1 MLYEKLLK
9 PLLFHLDPETAHN
22 YAVSLGEFCG
32 RYSPSRAALD
42 LIYGYHGQDASVRV
56 DGLDYHTPILLS
68 AGFDY
73 NARLVNILPSL
84 GFGGVEVGSVTAQPC
99 AGNPIPRLTRLP
111 RSGSIVVNKGLKN
124 DGVDRIIARLASRA
138 PTPGF
143 VVGVSIARTNIAATA
158 VSVEAGIADYLES
171 FTKLNR
177 AAVGDYYT
185 INISCPNAHGGETF
199 AQPERLE
206 RLLTALESVAC
217 AKPIYVKM
225 PINLGWEEFNQLLRV
240 LDRHRVN
247 GVVIGNLNKDYS
259 VLRNHRDEA
268 PAEYR
273 GGLSGRPCFLPSNQ
287 LIRRTRAEYGRRFT
301 IIGSGGIF
309 SPADA
314 LVKIA
319 AGADL
324 VQLITGMIY
333 RGPGL
338 IKRIAASYAENRH
351 RLAKSGAR

>member
-22 YAVSLGEFCG
+22 YAVSLGELCG

-56 DGLDYHTPILLS
+56 DGLDYRTPILLS

-73 NARLVNILPSL
+73 NARLVNILPSV

-99 AGNPIPRLTRLP
+99 AGNPVPRLTRLP

-124 DGVDRIIARLASRA
+124 DGVDQIITRLSKQTPR
-138 PTPGF
+138 PGF
-143 VVGVSIARTNIAATA
+143 VTGVSIARTNIAATA
-158 VSVEAGIADYLES
+158 ASVEAGIADYLES
-171 FTKLNR
+171 FTKLNQ
-177 AAVGDYYT
+177 AGTGDYYT

-206 RLLTALESVAC
+206 QLLNALETVPC
-217 AKPIYVKM
+217 AKPIYVKL
-225 PINLGWEEFNQLLRV
+225 PINLAWPEYQALLKV

-259 VLRNHRDEA
+259 SLQDQSEA
-268 PAEYR
+268 PVSYR

-314 LVKIA
+314 MVKFA

-338 IKRIAASYAENRH
+338 IKRIATSYNHNRG
-351 RLAKSGAR
+351 RLALWR